1 MNDQTV
7 CEAEVLVLQDGGLK
21 VLLGGKAHTVNY
33 EKTKVG
39 LKIHVD
45 GHPCFF
51 PDDFDPTKMC
61 APGTGK
67 LLRYLVPD
75 GGRAVEGVAYC
86 EIEVMKTVMPL
97 MATSTGVVAHK
108 VQPGSA
114 LETGD
119 ELCAVAVED
128 PSAGES
134 VPSRSAA
141 SSRSS
146 PVESSPARSGT
157 TARSC
162 ASTSTRRASCS
173 SSPGTIS
180 TRRKDPVTPLLEVLG
195 TMKLAVDDFSETKQ
209 AVSSRAS
216 KAALDELAA
225 IENLMRAAVGSKD
238 DDGRRASLDECTDV
252 VSVAVARVKALIDEH
267 GPDFLPL
274 RAFVDQF
281 EGGLHMNRVRVLTRY
296 LETYL
301 DAEEPFACSASF
313 EDAVMLLRSRYKG
326 DAAAVVQYAHAHSR
340 LARRSGLVLKILDE
354 VSAHDMTGHRAV
366 PRRGQEADEARVR
379 VARRVQ
385 GGVLPRQGDHRSEA
399 RRVAEIATRAHES
412 DRTQRVEDEPRG
424 GSQQGRLPE

>member
-1 MNDQTV
+1 MRATSRHQELEQRVIDALTRGVPPEAWMTNLSEHAFELIYEDVKYNLKVTMGSHTLFYIEVNDQTV

-128 PSAGES
+128 PSAVKVSQPFSGEF
-134 VPSRSAA
+134 
-141 SSRSS
+141 
-146 PVESSPARSGT
+146 T
-157 TARSC
+157 
-162 ASTSTRRASCS
+162 
-173 SSPGTIS
+173 
-180 TRRKDPVTPLLEVLG
+180 
-195 TMKLAVDDFSETKQ
+195 
-209 AVSSRAS
+209 
-216 KAALDELAA
+216 
-225 IENLMRAAVGSKD
+225 
-238 DDGRRASLDECTDV
+238 
-252 VSVAVARVKALIDEH
+252 
-267 GPDFLPL
+267 
-274 RAFVDQF
+274 
-281 EGGLHMNRVRVLTRY
+281 
-296 LETYL
+296 
-301 DAEEPFACSASF
+301 
-313 EDAVMLLRSRYKG
+313 
-326 DAAAVVQYAHAHSR
+326 
-340 LARRSGLVLKILDE
+340 
-354 VSAHDMTGHRAV
+354 
-366 PRRGQEADEARVR
+366 
-379 VARRVQ
+379 
-385 GGVLPRQGDHRSEA
+385 
-399 RRVAEIATRAHES
+399 
-412 DRTQRVEDEPRG
+412 
-424 GSQQGRLPE
+424 